1 MDDRCSLKWNYSCS
15 VTSLDLP
22 EAWGEEGMSGS
33 VGLVVFWSLEFPRK
47 ERIMQS
53 KRMREA
59 VLQPGTVPV
68 GGTQQALNVPWYK
81 VLPLSTS
88 AVAGVEPGH

>member
-33 VGLVVFWSLEFPRK
+33 VGLVVF
-47 ERIMQS
+47 
-53 KRMREA
+53 
-59 VLQPGTVPV
+59 
-68 GGTQQALNVPWYK
+68 
-81 VLPLSTS
+81 
-88 AVAGVEPGH
+88 

>member
-33 VGLVVFWSLEFPRK
+33 VGLVVFWSLEEHSFRGRK
-47 ERIMQS
+47 G
-53 KRMREA
+53 
-59 VLQPGTVPV
+59 LC
-68 GGTQQALNVPWYK
+68 K
-81 VLPLSTS
+81 VR
-88 AVAGVEPGH
+88 G